1 MTSLNLGPDIFL
13 SYPKCFFCFG
23 ANVKKTEVIWDKRMK
38 TRRKKFL
45 KDMCERWWNSSPEKK
60 SLSKLRLMQ
69 EYWWESHAVPV
80 GLVRRV
86 VGHHRLEILAWGSW
100 YLLLSLQPFLD
111 SRRLMPSGLRC
122 DSAAQMTSLW
132 WPSIQGGKISWDLG
146 DVWRC
151 SSWICNLVTH
161 LRI

>member
-23 ANVKKTEVIWDKRMK
+23 ANVKQTEVIWDKRMK

-80 GLVRRV
+80 GQVEGELWVATDLR
-86 VGHHRLEILAWGSW
+86 
-100 YLLLSLQPFLD
+100 YLHEVPD
-111 SRRLMPSGLRC
+111 
-122 DSAAQMTSLW
+122 
-132 WPSIQGGKISWDLG
+132 I
-146 DVWRC
+146 C
-151 SSWICNLVTH
+151 SSPYSHSWTPEGWCLQGWDVTQQHRWHHCGGLLYKEERSHGILVMCEDAASGYV
-161 LRI
+161 I